1 MFKSQRREAPKSGA
15 QRRNPRRDDG
25 LSGDP
30 PRSCEIM
37 EAIMQDGSITNEAK
51 RQVYAILKAKLK
63 VALRQEFY
71 LEALLL
77 ECSIL

>member
-1 MFKSQRREAPKSGA
+1 
-15 QRRNPRRDDG
+15 
-25 LSGDP
+25 
-30 PRSCEIM
+30 
-37 EAIMQDGSITNEAK
+37 MQDGSITNEAK